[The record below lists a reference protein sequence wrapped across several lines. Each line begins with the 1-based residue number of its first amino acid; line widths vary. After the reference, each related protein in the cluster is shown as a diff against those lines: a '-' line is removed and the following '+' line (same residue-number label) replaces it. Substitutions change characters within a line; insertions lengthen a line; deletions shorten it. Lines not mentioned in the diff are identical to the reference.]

1 MRIESSFFKV
11 HRILG
16 IFLSILFLMWFVT
29 GIVMMYHT
37 YPKVDKSQELKY
49 AEVIDTSVIS
59 HSDLQQLITS
69 MDSVSGIVLNKRAG
83 ANVLTIT
90 VPEGKSLINASDGGL
105 KSRYEKTE
113 LQKMANRWSGQP
125 ACLVD
130 SLFAV
135 DVWLIGS
142 YPFHDY
148 PVYHFRFPEKDD
160 AELYLSSQTGN
171 ALQYTTRNSR
181 FWAWLGAIPHW
192 IYIKQFR
199 AYGRQPWVNIV
210 LWISGIA
217 TIMAIAGL
225 EIGIY
230 ASRKAKR
237 KGNITPYPKRS
248 WYRWHHLS
256 GIFFGLFVITWI
268 FSGFMSLKKVPQ
280 WLVKVHESRNL
291 QEEVYGKILPLSAY
305 SLDYH
310 RVIASDEIK
319 QLTWLSPGGI
329 PLYKV
334 ETSDQT
340 YLVDASCPDSIKK
353 VMIDETFCRDIF
365 RNIRGKSAD
374 IQVSLME
381 EYDSYYISLN
391 RSRPLPVYKIT
402 VKDADNSC
410 YYLNPKDA
418 SCTYYND
425 NTRLR
430 VWLYKGLHCF
440 SCVFLS
446 HHSLLR
452 HAIMWILLIGG
463 VIVSITGFVLSIH
476 YIRRKSARKRRKTE

>member
-1 MRIESSFFKV
+1 
-11 HRILG
+11 
-16 IFLSILFLMWFVT
+16 
-29 GIVMMYHT
+29 
-37 YPKVDKSQELKY
+37 
-49 AEVIDTSVIS
+49 
-59 HSDLQQLITS
+59 

-113 LQKMANRWSGQP
+113 LQKMANRWSDQP

-225 EIGIY
+225 EIAIY

-280 WLVKVHESRNL
+280 WLVKVHEPRNL

-319 QLTWLSPGGI
+319 Q
-329 PLYKV
+329 
-334 ETSDQT
+334 
-340 YLVDASCPDSIKK
+340 
-353 VMIDETFCRDIF
+353 
-365 RNIRGKSAD
+365 
-374 IQVSLME
+374 
-381 EYDSYYISLN
+381 
-391 RSRPLPVYKIT
+391 
-402 VKDADNSC
+402 
-410 YYLNPKDA
+410 
-418 SCTYYND
+418 
-425 NTRLR
+425 
-430 VWLYKGLHCF
+430 
-440 SCVFLS
+440 
-446 HHSLLR
+446 
-452 HAIMWILLIGG
+452 
-463 VIVSITGFVLSIH
+463 
-476 YIRRKSARKRRKTE
+476 